1 MSYPVYITSIAPEIR
16 RNSNT
21 AANPVRF
28 KKTNST
34 FWNICK
40 AAVHLPISNEALSFV
55 TKWKFLFEK
64 QDLYFSSVFILF
76 LIKCEEHILD
86 F

>member
-1 MSYPVYITSIAPEIR
+1 MSIAPEIR

-21 AANPVRF
+21 TANPVRF
-28 KKTNST
+28 KKANCI

-40 AAVHLPISNEALSFV
+40 AAMYLPISNEAFSFV
-55 TKWKFLFEK
+55 TKWKFLFEE
-64 QDLYFSSVFILF
+64 QDLYFSAVFILF